1 MRPAMEDL
9 ALGRGMRRRFGPAL
23 APEAPPRQAGSPS
36 EEMRVTRPADADS
49 RPQAA
54 RMDAV
59 SAAMGVGFAVIWSSA
74 FTSAKI
80 ALAYAPPF
88 LMLGVRFALAGLLTV
103 GLAAA
108 MGQRPPRDRRVWAL
122 IALFGLC
129 QNTLYL
135 GLNFLAMT
143 RVPAGLAAIVASAL
157 PLAVAA
163 LGRLLF
169 GERLSRLALAGL
181 AVGFSGVVL
190 IMGGRV
196 AGGVDAGGVGL
207 CLLGLLALS
216 VATLSLRGAASGGDV
231 VMVVGLQML
240 VGAVT
245 LLPLGLA
252 VERVAQVTPSLPLAL
267 AFAYTTLVPG
277 VLATL
282 IWFSL
287 VRRIGATP
295 ASAFHLLNPAL
306 GVGIAALLLGETLS
320 PLDWLG
326 VAVISAGIA
335 AVQLDRRR

>member
-1 MRPAMEDL
+1 MSGSAEAERRSPTAPLD
-9 ALGRGMRRRFGPAL
+9 AL
-23 APEAPPRQAGSPS
+23 S
-36 EEMRVTRPADADS
+36 V
-49 RPQAA
+49 
-54 RMDAV
+54 
-59 SAAMGVGFAVIWSSA
+59 AMGVSFAVIWSSA

-103 GLAAA
+103 AVAAA
-108 MGQRPPRDRRVWAL
+108 LGQSAPRDRRSWAL
-122 IALFGLC
+122 IGLFGLC

-143 RVPAGLAAIVASAL
+143 RVPAGLAAIIASAL
-157 PLAVAA
+157 PLAVAG
-163 LGRLLF
+163 LGWLVF
-169 GERLSRLALAGL
+169 GERLSRLALLGL
-181 AVGFSGVVL
+181 ATGFSGVVL
-190 IMGGRV
+190 IMSGRI
-196 AGGVDAGGVGL
+196 AGGVDPAGVGL

-216 VATLSLRGAASGGDV
+216 VATLALRGAAAGGNV
-231 VMVVGLQML
+231 AMVVGLQML

-252 VERVAQVTPSLPLAL
+252 VESVSEIEPALPLLL

-282 IWFSL
+282 IWFAL

-306 GVGIAALLLGETLS
+306 GVGIAAALLGETLS
-320 PLDWLG
+320 ALDWLG
-326 VAVISAGIA
+326 VAVVSAGIA
-335 AVQLDRRR
+335 AVQLSRRRSGAGAVSPR